1 MFLVCGRKSEE
12 KLCPVWRK
20 DKHYLNVL
28 NITCSPQLKM
38 PQKNSPIAWK
48 KKTFSQNEF
57 KWNIWIIGTRSG
69 LGSLSQPHSCG
80 MTSKHVIIQCNIK
93 SFICISHKFSFCFS
107 FTQNSIETS
116 LLILYTGRG
125 FFINT
130 SAGLLG
136 LNTAI
141 FFLLHP
147 FIHPSQLPCIHPGQ
161 NKNSLFKRLPRQCQ
175 HIGSTGA
182 EVVQLTNPGLATP
195 PSALHNSN
203 LLLNL
208 GQVRCSLVAAPS
220 VCHRT

>member
-1 MFLVCGRKSEE
+1 MR
-12 KLCPVWRK
+12 
-20 DKHYLNVL
+20 
-28 NITCSPQLKM
+28 
-38 PQKNSPIAWK
+38 
-48 KKTFSQNEF
+48 
-57 KWNIWIIGTRSG
+57 TRSG
-69 LGSLSQPHSCG
+69 LASLSQPHSYG
-80 MTSKHVIIQCNIK
+80 MTSKHVKIECNIK
-93 SFICISHKFSFCFS
+93 SFICIPHKFSLFFYS
-107 FTQNSIETS
+107 KMK
-116 LLILYTGRG
+116 LKPLYLILHTGRG
-125 FFINT
+125 FFMNT
-130 SAGLLG
+130 SAGRLG

>member
-1 MFLVCGRKSEE
+1 MLKSS
-12 KLCPVWRK
+12 V
-20 DKHYLNVL
+20 
-28 NITCSPQLKM
+28 
-38 PQKNSPIAWK
+38 
-48 KKTFSQNEF
+48 
-57 KWNIWIIGTRSG
+57 
-69 LGSLSQPHSCG
+69 
-80 MTSKHVIIQCNIK
+80 TS
-93 SFICISHKFSFCFS
+93 
-107 FTQNSIETS
+107 S
-116 LLILYTGRG
+116 LLFVFPPNSHSAFLLLKIKWKPLYLILQTGRG
-125 FFINT
+125 FFMNT

-208 GQVRCSLVAAPS
+208 GQVR
-220 VCHRT
+220 